1 MSDGPESGVGGR
13 ESEIESAAK
22 RVASTS
28 DHRLP
33 TPDEPNWPLLY
44 GAVLAELAV
53 LIVIFYA
60 FTKAFA

>member
-1 MSDGPESGVGGR
+1 MSDGRESGDDSR

-22 RVASTS
+22 RVA
-28 DHRLP
+28 P
-33 TPDEPNWPLLY
+33 TPDIPLPAHGNSNWPLLY

-53 LIVIFYA
+53 LIIIFYA